1 MDAAT
6 REQSTRPLGV
16 IGCLTVGFEVLSQ
29 NLGLM
34 VLPVLLDL
42 LLWLGPQLSVALLVR
57 QFDALM
63 MMQPV
68 PDPATA
74 RQVEQAAQLLKLFGE
89 QFNLLSLLSVL
100 PLLNVPSLLAQRV
113 PGILS
118 PLGESPVLW
127 VKNGFAL
134 IGWGMVLVPVGLV
147 LGFIY
152 LNSMARR
159 VRAMRA
165 LDGQKLAPDGRR
177 GALGVD
183 RKSAVEGPFPS
194 ADRKST
200 VAGRVPSAGATSV
213 AEGPVLSAGGEPTV
227 EGIEQSARE
236 ISGTGKFLRV
246 FLFAL
251 GLLMAAMALAP
262 LWMLLVGALLTV
274 AQPLGVM
281 VWALSI
287 GFVGYVALHLLF
299 VVPGVL
305 LGGRGLL
312 RAIWESIILMH
323 TQFPA
328 VVGLVVLVVVI
339 YQGLGY
345 VWSLPVAD
353 SWSLLVGILGNSCIG
368 TGLTAATFVF
378 YQERVPAVADGRR

>member
-1 MDAAT
+1 
-6 REQSTRPLGV
+6 
-16 IGCLTVGFEVLSQ
+16 
-29 NLGLM
+29 
-34 VLPVLLDL
+34 
-42 LLWLGPQLSVALLVR
+42 LWLGPQLSVALLVR

-63 MMQPV
+63 VMQPV

-74 RQVEQAAQLLKLFGE
+74 RQVEQAVQLLELFGE

-113 PGILS
+113 PGTLS

-152 LNSMARR
+152 LNSLARR

-165 LDGQKLAPDGRR
+165 RDDQKLAPDGRR
-177 GALGVD
+177 GALGAD
-183 RKSAVEGPFPS
+183 RKSAVAGPVPS
-194 ADRKST
+194 AD
-200 VAGRVPSAGATSV
+200 VTSI
-213 AEGPVLSAGGEPTV
+213 AEEPVLRAGGEPTV
-227 EGIEQSARE
+227 EEAEQSVRE
-236 ISGTGKFLRV
+236 ISGVGKFLRV

-274 AQPLGVM
+274 AQTLGVL

-378 YQERVPAVADGRR
+378 YQERVPAVAVGRR

>member
-1 MDAAT
+1 MDATT

-16 IGCLTVGFEVLSQ
+16 IGCLTAGFEVLSR

-68 PDPATA
+68 PDPTTA
-74 RQVEQAAQLLKLFGE
+74 RQVEQAVQLLKLFGE

-134 IGWGMVLVPVGLV
+134 VGWGMVLVPVGLV

-152 LNSMARR
+152 LNSLARR
-159 VRAMRA
+159 VCATRA
-165 LDGQKLAPDGRR
+165 LDGQKLASDRPR
-177 GALGVD
+177 GTLGAN
-183 RKSAVEGPFPS
+183 RESAVDEPFPS
-194 ADRKST
+194 LNE
-200 VAGRVPSAGATSV
+200 TSV
-213 AEGPVLSAGGEPTV
+213 AEGPVLSAGGGSTV
-227 EGIEQSARE
+227 EESEQSARE
-236 ISGTGKFLRV
+236 ISGVGKFLRV

-251 GLLMAAMALAP
+251 GLLMAVMVLAP

-274 AQPLGVM
+274 AQPLGVL

-287 GFVGYVALHLLF
+287 GFVGYIALHLLF

-345 VWSLPVAD
+345 VWSLPVAG

-378 YQERVPAVADGRR
+378 YQERVPTEAVGHR

>member
-1 MDAAT
+1 MDATT

-16 IGCLTVGFEVLSQ
+16 IGCLTAGFEVLSQ

-42 LLWLGPQLSVALLVR
+42 LLWLGPQLSIALLVR

-74 RQVEQAAQLLKLFGE
+74 RQVEQATQLVKLFGE

-152 LNSMARR
+152 LNSLARR
-159 VRAMRA
+159 VHAMRA
-165 LDGQKLAPDGRR
+165 LDGQRLAPDGRK
-177 GALGVD
+177 GALGED
-183 RKSAVEGPFPS
+183 RKSAVAGLARS
-194 ADRKST
+194 AD
-200 VAGRVPSAGATSV
+200 ATSA
-213 AEGPVLSAGGEPTV
+213 AEEPVLSAGGEATL
-227 EGIEQSARE
+227 EGVEQSTRE
-236 ISGTGKFLRV
+236 IGGAGRFLRV
-246 FLFAL
+246 FLFAI

-262 LWMLLVGALLTV
+262 LWMLLIGALLTV
-274 AQPLGVM
+274 AQPLGVLA
-281 VWALSI
+281 WAIST

-378 YQERVPAVADGRR
+378 YQERVPAVAVGRR